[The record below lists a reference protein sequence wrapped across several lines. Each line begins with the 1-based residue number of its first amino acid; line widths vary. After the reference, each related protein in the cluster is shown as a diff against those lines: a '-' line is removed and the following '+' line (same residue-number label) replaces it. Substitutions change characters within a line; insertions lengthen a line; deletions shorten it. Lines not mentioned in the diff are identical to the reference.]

1 MVNPDLNRGVLTVGG
16 LPPGNNPPFHQT
28 SMRGQSFTII
38 PDPSLHVKARVLAG
52 LEAGIEAVI
61 QDPTTPEFATRLLQE
76 IEPGLDSA
84 DPGYWFRR
92 YFDLFVQ
99 DVRNILES
107 ACSLR
112 ENFPNADI
120 PSTLRPNI
128 EQFEWSSAHNLSIYV
143 TGVLLAEQRF
153 DMYAPNWRD
162 RRDNSVF
169 LSLKGSQAEECK
181 DILKEPRPHRDSE
194 ILKHAKSLVV
204 TMLPHLFRATGAQE
218 LLGEEEKLIVSK
230 PVNVAPAKAAWVPS
244 IDS

>member
-1 MVNPDLNRGVLTVGG
+1 MVKTDLNEGFSTVDG
-16 LPPGNNPPFHQT
+16 LSPGNDTPFHQT
-28 SMRGQSFTII
+28 SFRGQSFTII
-38 PDPSLHVKARVLAG
+38 PDPSLNVKARVLAG
-52 LEAGIEAVI
+52 LVAGIQAVI
-61 QDPTTPEFATRLLQE
+61 QDPTTPEFATRVLQA

-92 YFDLFVQ
+92 HFDLFVQ
-99 DVRNILES
+99 DVCDILES

-143 TGVLLAEQRF
+143 TGVLSAEQRF
-153 DMYAPNWRD
+153 DKYAPNWRD

-169 LSLKGSQAEECK
+169 LLLTESQAEECK
-181 DILKEPRPHRDSE
+181 DILKDPRPHRDSQ

-204 TMLPHLFRATGAQE
+204 TMLRHLFRATGAQE

-230 PVNVAPAKAAWVPS
+230 PVNVAPAKSAWVPP